1 MSAWEYWRGSTPGFL
16 VKSRLDL
23 IMFEL
28 CRCWPVYY
36 SSRQKVSGVKV
47 IHHYLSRM
55 LNTVRPSIST
65 IFPAICEPPFFL
77 IGGLLS
83 YRPPWEDVPW
93 LPMAAPP
100 RLVQVAQ
107 GDVTEPDLVGIRNRT
122 CLLYAFYRHFAR
134 LHLEYSI
141 LSCYKVHNTMIY
153 YAMQFNIRQYK
164 TIYNTDIQICIYTL
178 CTWCTCVQNITESLK
193 HTKTCGIRSVWMK
206 RLKPSIPVHA
216 NNTLSPFCTASWLFA
231 LGIPDYCH
239 DPALCHLQNLVVCKC
254 QVENISWFSCGFLV
268 NGIWSQGS
276 STIQ

>member
-1 MSAWEYWRGSTPGFL
+1 MSPSQTWWGSEIGRVCCMHFTDISH
-16 VKSRLDL
+16 VC
-23 IMFEL
+23 I
-28 CRCWPVYY
+28 
-36 SSRQKVSGVKV
+36 
-47 IHHYLSRM
+47 
-55 LNTVRPSIST
+55 LNILYCLAIKYT
-65 IFPAICEPPFFL
+65 IP
-77 IGGLLS
+77 
-83 YRPPWEDVPW
+83 
-93 LPMAAPP
+93 
-100 RLVQVAQ
+100 
-107 GDVTEPDLVGIRNRT
+107 
-122 CLLYAFYRHFAR
+122 
-134 LHLEYSI
+134 
-141 LSCYKVHNTMIY
+141 MIY

-216 NNTLSPFCTASWLFA
+216 NNTLNPFCTASWLFA

-239 DPALCHLQNLVVCKC
+239 DPALCHLQNLVLCKC